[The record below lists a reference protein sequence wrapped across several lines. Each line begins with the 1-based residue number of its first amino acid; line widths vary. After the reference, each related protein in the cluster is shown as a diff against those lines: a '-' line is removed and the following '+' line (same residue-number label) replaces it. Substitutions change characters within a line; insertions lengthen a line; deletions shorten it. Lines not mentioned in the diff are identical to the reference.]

1 MKDFWSSRPRRA
13 RRGRKIAGVAA
24 GIGNRY
30 DIDPVIVRVALVV
43 ATIFGGLGVLF
54 YLLGW
59 LLLPDERDE
68 VSAIE
73 ALFGKGRSS
82 TPPHLTIGLCIALF
96 PATGWAFGGSWFQG
110 SGIALTVLLVVG
122 LFVLHRSRGGMNRPA
137 ARPHTSAAAPASF
150 SAQQTTL
157 DADSSTESNYQPPAG
172 VWDPLGA
179 EPLGW
184 QLPGE
189 DPTVAAQPDAE
200 PPAPRRRSP
209 GVPVTLGATLLT
221 AGVGTTLALL
231 GVPWFTAAH
240 VIGMTL
246 AVLGIGM
253 VISAFNGSGRGLLA
267 LAVPLSAAGLLV
279 TTLPM
284 ADFPAGGFG
293 ELDAR
298 PASVAEVKP
307 VYERTGGSVTLD
319 LTALDEAKAVKTKV
333 AVGMGEAIV
342 TVPSTADVTY
352 TCDTSMGDMNC
363 LGRTADGIG
372 LDQISGSNN
381 GPDGPGGPKIELDVS
396 SVMGSVEVRRGS

>member
-1 MKDFWSSRPRRA
+1 VKDFWSSRPRRA

-43 ATIFGGLGVLF
+43 ATFFGGLGVLF

-82 TPPHLTIGLCIALF
+82 TPPYLTIGLCIALF

-189 DPTVAAQPDAE
+189 DPVAAGPSAE

-209 GVPVTLGATLLT
+209 GVAVTLGATLLT

-231 GVPWFTAAH
+231 GVEWFTAAH

-267 LAVPLSAAGLLV
+267 LAVPLSVAGLLV

-298 PASVAEVKP
+298 PTSAAEVKP

-319 LTALDEAKAVKTKV
+319 LTDLPESSAPVDTAVR
-333 AVGMGEAIV
+333 VGMGEAVVIV
-342 TVPSTADVTY
+342 PIDADVTY
-352 TCDTSMGDMNC
+352 TCDSSMGDMNC
-363 LGRTADGIG
+363 LGRTQDGMG
-372 LDQISGSNN
+372 LEQLTGRHLGEN
-381 GPDGPGGPKIELDVS
+381 GEGGTEIKLDVS